1 MAEDKTSIL
10 LADVSIEGDIVEKD
24 KIVIDAKVTGDI
36 KADEIEAYSNS
47 IITGN
52 ITSKNAALGGKLKG
66 NVSSDKI
73 SIKKTAE
80 IEGVLNQ
87 KILSI
92 EEGAALKI
100 KTETYK

>member
-10 LADVSIEGDIVEKD
+10 LSDVTVDGDLVEKD
-24 KIVIDAKVTGDI
+24 KIIIDARISGDI
-36 KADEIEAYSNS
+36 KADDIEAHSNS
-47 IITGN
+47 SVAGN
-52 ITSKNAALGGKLKG
+52 ITSKNAVLGGKLRG
-66 NVSSDKI
+66 NVNSDKI